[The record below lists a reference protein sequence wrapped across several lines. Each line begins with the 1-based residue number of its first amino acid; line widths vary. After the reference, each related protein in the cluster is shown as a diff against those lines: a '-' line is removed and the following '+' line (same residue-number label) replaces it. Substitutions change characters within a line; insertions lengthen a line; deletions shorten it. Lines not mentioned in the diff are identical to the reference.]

1 MSIVEET
8 FRGVSRRSK
17 HGSRGGTTGGADWS
31 ATGTRGP
38 AQPAPTSSAT
48 SSAAFSR
55 AQDTAGLTR
64 RQSSRESVD
73 SSGQHTPPDHA
84 DLLFKVLS
92 RRLIPVSLLPF
103 FSRTLARSFA
113 RLADT
118 LARYANFVTFLVF

>member
-8 FRGVSRRSK
+8 LRGVSRRSK
-17 HGSRGGTTGGADWS
+17 HGSRGGTTSGVDWS
-31 ATGTRGP
+31 AAGTRGP
-38 AQPAPTSSAT
+38 AQPAPTAASAT
-48 SSAAFSR
+48 SSTAFSR

-92 RRLIPVSLLPF
+92 CCLIPVSLLPF
-103 FSRTLARSFA
+103 FRARS
-113 RLADT
+113 LDT
-118 LARYANFVTFLVF
+118 RYANFVTFLVF